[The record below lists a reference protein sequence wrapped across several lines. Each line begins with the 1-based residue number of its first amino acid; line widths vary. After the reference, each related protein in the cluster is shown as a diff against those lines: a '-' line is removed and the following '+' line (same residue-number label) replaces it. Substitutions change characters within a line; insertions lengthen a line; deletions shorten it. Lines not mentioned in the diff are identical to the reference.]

1 MKSTRRSFLSL
12 FAAAP
17 AALAAQAV
25 AEAPARRRSYDIVV
39 PLDGR
44 YLLVEEYPDL
54 HRSLGA
60 MAQMHP
66 TDRHDN
72 RAYFQLPNVQTWA
85 APGPAQLRGGFTL
98 DELAAPAPPSHS
110 HTISAIPPI
119 GAIREIEYVIVA
131 KPGGPFPVGVITT
144 RWK

>member
-66 TDRHDN
+66 TDRYDN
-72 RAYFQLPNVQTWA
+72 RAYFQIPNLQTWH
-85 APGPAQLRGGFTL
+85 APGPARLREGFTL
-98 DELAAPAPPSHS
+98 DELADTAPAP
-110 HTISAIPPI
+110 AIAPI